1 MTILRG
7 PFEVTTDSEPPFY
20 EQDGVTINRNVVRK
34 TFTGAVTGTS
44 EAHMIAARTPD
55 PGSAGYVAIEHFTGT
70 VDGKEGTFVLQH
82 HGIVAH
88 GEPELSVVIV
98 PGTGT
103 GELTGISGTLTID
116 SVDGDHS
123 YTFDYKLA

>member
-1 MTILRG
+1 MAILRG
-7 PFEVTTDSEPPFY
+7 SFDVTTDGEPPFH
-20 EQDGVTINRNVVRK
+20 EQDGIMINHNVVRK

-44 EAHMIAARTPD
+44 EAQMIAVRTSD
-55 PGSAGYVAIEHFTGT
+55 PGSAAYVAIEHFTGT
-70 VDGKEGTFVLQH
+70 VDGKEGTFVMQH

-88 GEPELSVVIV
+88 GEPELSVVVV

-116 SVDGDHS
+116 NADGDHS
-123 YTFDYKLA
+123 YTFDYELA

>member
-1 MTILRG
+1 MATLRG

-20 EQDGVTINRNVVRK
+20 EQHGVVINHNVVRK
-34 TFTGAVTGTS
+34 LFTGAVTGTS
-44 EAHMIAARTPD
+44 EAQKIATRTPD
-55 PGSAGYVAIEHFTGT
+55 PASAGYVAVEHFTGT
-70 VDGKEGTFVLQH
+70 VDGKEGTFVMQH

-98 PGTGT
+98 PGSGT

-116 SVDGDHS
+116 NVNGGHS
-123 YTFDYKLA
+123 YTLDYELS